1 VLNINNII
9 ALQTSII
16 NKRKI
21 INDPVHGFI
30 TIYNELIFDLM
41 EHPYFQRLRRI
52 KQLGMSHLVYP
63 GANHTRFHHAIGA
76 MHLMQKAISELQKK
90 GVVISEQEKEGVII
104 AILLHDIGHGPFSHT
119 LEHSLLK
126 EVHHEEVSLLFMNHL
141 NDLFANKLALAIQIF
156 TDKYEKRFLHQL
168 VSSQLDMDRLDY
180 LQRDSYFTGVS
191 EGVVGS
197 ERIIKMLNVVDN
209 ELVIVEKGIYSIENF
224 ISARRIMYWQV
235 YMHKTVV
242 SSEFMLRSTLKRA
255 KKLFTDGVDLFA
267 SPSLKLFL
275 SQDFSMED
283 FVNNDELLNHFA
295 QIDDSDII
303 SAIKV
308 WQNSEDKILSLLAN
322 SLMQRKLYKTV
333 ISKHLF
339 SQEIVEDIKTGIL
352 KKLNI
357 NESDLHYFFESS
369 QLVNS
374 AYNEQFKQIK
384 MVNRK
389 GKLTNLTEASD
400 NYNILALSAPVKKFF
415 LCYYQL

>member
-1 VLNINNII
+1 MQNK
-9 ALQTSII
+9 TI
-16 NKRKI
+16 NKLKI

-30 TIYNELIFDLM
+30 TIPSELIFDLM

-76 MHLMQKAISELQKK
+76 LHLMQKAVSELQKK
-90 GVVISEQEKEGVII
+90 GIEITPQEKEGVLI

-126 EVHHEEVSLLFMNHL
+126 DIHHEEVSLMFMNEL
-141 NDLFANKLALAIQIF
+141 NEEFKGKLDIAIEIF
-156 TDKYEKRFLHQL
+156 EDKYPKKFLHQL

-197 ERIIKMLNVVDN
+197 ERIIKMLSVANNDLVV
-209 ELVIVEKGIYSIENF
+209 IEKGIYSIENF

-242 SSEFMLRSTLKRA
+242 SSEFMLRSILKRA
-255 KKLFTDGVDLFA
+255 KDLYLQGKELFA

-275 SQDFSMED
+275 GNEFTINDFKKD
-283 FVNNDELLNHFA
+283 KNLLNHFA
-295 QIDDSDII
+295 QIDDADII

-308 WQNSEDKILSLLAN
+308 WQNSDDKILSLLSQ
-322 SLMQRKLYKTV
+322 SLINRQLYKTE
-333 ISKHLF
+333 ISKEGF
-339 SQEIVEDIKTGIL
+339 TQEKIKKI
-352 KKLNI
+352 KKRIINQLDI
-357 NESDLHYFFESS
+357 NEKDLSYFFEENK
-369 QLVNS
+369 LVNS
-374 AYNEQFKQIK
+374 AYKQFKQIK
-384 MVNRK
+384 IVKRN
-389 GKLTNLTEASD
+389 GEVIDLTEASD
-400 NYNILALSAPVKKFF
+400 NYNISALSAPVEKHF
-415 LCYYQL
+415 LCYYDIDLNV